1 MSNKAFALAAF
12 NTAVV
17 VTNAA
22 HATKRGVLKAAEFTA
37 EYTVAGA
44 TASKEAGV
52 AFWAGMKC
60 AHNYNK
66 VAGVA
71 ADRLT
76 PEDIEV
82 SQPSTE
88 PNVRTVRKVRAA

>member
-22 HATKRGVLKAAEFTA
+22 HATKRGVVKAAEFTA
-37 EYTVAGA
+37 EHTAAGA
-44 TASKEAGV
+44 TASKEAGI
-52 AFWAGMKC
+52 AFLAGMKY

-66 VAGVA
+66 AVGA
-71 ADRLT
+71 AAERLT
-76 PEDIEV
+76 PEDIAA
-82 SQPSTE
+82 SQPSTK
-88 PNVRTVRKVRAA
+88 PNVRMVRKTRTA

>member
-37 EYTVAGA
+37 EHTVAGA

-52 AFWAGMKC
+52 AFWAGMKY

-71 ADRLT
+71 AERLT
-76 PEDIEV
+76 PEDIEA
-82 SQPSTE
+82 SQPSTK
-88 PNVRTVRKVRAA
+88 PNVRTVRKARAA

>member
-37 EYTVAGA
+37 EHTV
-44 TASKEAGV
+44 AGV
-52 AFWAGMKC
+52 AFLAGMKY

-66 VAGVA
+66 VAGEA
-71 ADRLT
+71 AARLT
-76 PEDIEV
+76 PEDIEA
-82 SQPSTE
+82 SQPSTK
-88 PNVRTVRKVRAA
+88 PDVRTVRKVRAA

>member
-22 HATKRGVLKAAEFTA
+22 HATKRGVVKAAEFTA
-37 EYTVAGA
+37 EHTAAGA
-44 TASKEAGV
+44 TASKEAGI
-52 AFWAGMKC
+52 AFWAGMKY

-66 VAGVA
+66 ATGSA
-71 ADRLT
+71 ASRLT
-76 PEDIEV
+76 PEDIAA
-82 SQPSTE
+82 SQPSTKH
-88 PNVRTVRKVRAA
+88 NVRTVRKTRTA

>member
-37 EYTVAGA
+37 EHTVAGA
-44 TASKEAGV
+44 TASKEAGI
-52 AFWAGMKC
+52 AFWAGMKY

-66 VAGVA
+66 VAGEA
-71 ADRLT
+71 AARLT
-76 PEDIEV
+76 LEDIEA
-82 SQPSTE
+82 SQPS
-88 PNVRTVRKVRAA
+88 TVRKVRAA

>member
-22 HATKRGVLKAAEFTA
+22 HATKRGVVKAAEFTA
-37 EYTVAGA
+37 EHTAAGA
-44 TASKEAGV
+44 TASKEAGI
-52 AFWAGMKC
+52 AFWAGMKF

-66 VAGVA
+66 AVGTT

-76 PEDIEV
+76 PEDIEA
-82 SQPSTE
+82 SQPSTKRGKRI
-88 PNVRTVRKVRAA
+88 VTK